1 MPLRGLDPV
10 KFRPNSQSAF
20 AVPNQ
25 SFRNSVARNIKRS
38 CIGTTCYSFGSFAMK
53 KEMDV
58 TATAVSTRADWA
70 YVLMSLRVFVVFLSR
85 AAGKLRPPH
94 NEWNSSRLA
103 DTKKNHASIQ
113 MFGTRTSEIALRVA
127 YTADLRSLWR
137 LVCLWPS
144 VCPKRVT
151 EPTLPLRFVALLK
164 IAVSLSVHRVLRR
177 KPCMHCLSAVEKLG
191 ICRFRRYK
199 IMLVDASMYPKNHWK
214 GHILCLAPL

>member
-1 MPLRGLDPV
+1 MSWCHFVSSSFFFRGPPASYA
-10 KFRPNSQSAF
+10 RPTMSETLVVSQI
-20 AVPNQ
+20 
-25 SFRNSVARNIKRS
+25 R
-38 CIGTTCYSFGSFAMK
+38 
-53 KEMDV
+53 
-58 TATAVSTRADWA
+58 
-70 YVLMSLRVFVVFLSR
+70 
-85 AAGKLRPPH
+85 
-94 NEWNSSRLA
+94 
-103 DTKKNHASIQ
+103 KKNHASIQ

-137 LVCLWPS
+137 LVCLWSS